1 MSAGR
6 KKAKT
11 IFPLTLGAESLF
23 IQYMMTKHTEHD
35 APSSK
40 AERQA
45 KLLEI
50 VRSEIIAT
58 QTELVTRLEQ
68 AGINCTQVSISRDIR
83 DLGLAKRN
91 GRYVVA
97 DEKSDTPDLK
107 ELARTVGGFIQSIEP
122 VGENLVVVH
131 TLSGTAHSVA
141 LLLDKVDWQGI
152 VGTVAGDDTI
162 FVAVHSSDAGRKT
175 VKNLRK
181 FM

>member
-1 MSAGR
+1 
-6 KKAKT
+6 
-11 IFPLTLGAESLF
+11 
-23 IQYMMTKHTEHD
+23 MMTKHSSED
-35 APSSK
+35 SPSSK

-50 VRSEIIAT
+50 VRSEIVAT

-68 AGINCTQVSISRDIR
+68 AGINCTQVSVSRDIR
-83 DLGLAKRN
+83 DLGLAKKN
-91 GRYVVA
+91 GRYVVS
-97 DEKSDTPDLK
+97 DEPTDTPDLK
-107 ELARTVGGFIQSIEP
+107 DLAHTVGGFIQSIEP

-141 LLLDKVDWQGI
+141 LLLDRVDWQGI

-162 FVAVHSSDAGRKT
+162 FVAVHSSAIGRKIA
-175 VKNLRK
+175 KNLRK